1 MGVIGLKQFLSDPS
15 AYNRSPSNRSVT
27 SDFNLIIALNL
38 ICHFCLWSKHLVKNS
53 NFFDMGYSNT
63 ITNQKKINNIIDE
76 IMNMYSLVMITEY
89 MEESLILMAHAFN
102 WNLDDIRF
110 FSVNKNADSE
120 EERDNDL
127 AAKVNAWSSADVAL
141 YARAN
146 QTLWRKVEEY
156 GIDRM
161 SVVKEELMRRNQ
173 ALFDYCVDE
182 IVTIKRTDIM
192 KKARLATLK
201 PDDPRFVFCPW
212 KQQ

>member
-1 MGVIGLKQFLSDPS
+1 
-15 AYNRSPSNRSVT
+15 
-27 SDFNLIIALNL
+27 
-38 ICHFCLWSKHLVKNS
+38 
-53 NFFDMGYSNT
+53 
-63 ITNQKKINNIIDE
+63 
-76 IMNMYSLVMITEY
+76 

-192 KKARLATLK
+192 KKA
-201 PDDPRFVFCPW
+201 
-212 KQQ
+212 